1 MHQNTDVTKSTH
13 AVFSVYV
20 WLNQD
25 FIRKKDVFW
34 GKGGMIKISD
44 GKGRTATKFSSV
56 ST

>member
-25 FIRKKDVFW
+25 FIHKKDAFW
-34 GKGGMIKISD
+34 GKGGMIKNIRWERKNSN
-44 GKGRTATKFSSV
+44 
-56 ST
+56 